1 MSAEDIEASKA
12 PLMDHLIE
20 LRSRLIKA
28 LLGFGVAFIFCF
40 FFAKQIYNVLVW
52 PFVWI
57 AGPENSKFIYTALL
71 EYFLTQLKLALF
83 GAGFISFPIVATQ
96 IYKFVAPGLYK
107 HERGAFLP
115 YLIATPF
122 FFVLGSMLVY
132 FVVLPMLV
140 RFSLGMQQMGGPE
153 TAQIQLLPKVGEY
166 LSLMMSLI
174 FAFGIAF
181 QLPVILTLLGRI
193 GIITSKQLREK
204 RRYFI
209 VVAFIIAAVLTPP
222 DVLSQASLA
231 MPLLALYEGSI
242 IAVAMVE
249 KKAATAKAAAAGPA
263 GDPAAA
269 EAQSGRVGPLRCSK
283 SRPFGLLDARLCRHD
298 SGMARHARHQIDP
311 RQPAAFDAGL
321 KRRGLAPLSASLLAI
336 DEKRRAAIL
345 ASEQAQARRNAA
357 SKEIGDAKK
366 AKDEARASKLMAE
379 VAELKTT
386 MPELEAAAKAA
397 DEELA
402 KELAAIP
409 NLPLDEVPDGTDEH
423 GNVQRAVFG
432 KARNYGFAP
441 KPHDDLGGALGY
453 MDFEAAAKL
462 SGARFVV
469 LKKGLAR
476 LERAIG
482 QFMLDLHTNEHGYT
496 EINPPLLVRNEVMFG
511 TGQLPKFEDD
521 QFWAI
526 KGELLVAAR

>member
-28 LLGFGVAFIFCF
+28 LLGFGIAFIFCF

-52 PFVWI
+52 PFVWV

-71 EYFLTQLKLALF
+71 EYFITQLKLAMF

-115 YLIATPF
+115 YLIATPV

-140 RFSLGMQQMGGPE
+140 RFSLGMQQMGGAE

-174 FAFGIAF
+174 FAFGVAF

-231 MPLLALYEGSI
+231 IPLLALYEGSI
-242 IAVAMVE
+242 IAVRMVE
-249 KKAATAKAAAAGPA
+249 KKAAAQDGRRRRAP
-263 GDPAAA
+263 PPRPRRRPS
-269 EAQSGRVGPLRCSK
+269 QSGGVGASAHVSP
-283 SRPFGLLDARLCRHD
+283 
-298 SGMARHARHQIDP
+298 II
-311 RQPAAFDAGL
+311 AAHC
-321 KRRGLAPLSASLLAI
+321 P
-336 DEKRRAAIL
+336 
-345 ASEQAQARRNAA
+345 
-357 SKEIGDAKK
+357 
-366 AKDEARASKLMAE
+366 
-379 VAELKTT
+379 
-386 MPELEAAAKAA
+386 
-397 DEELA
+397 
-402 KELAAIP
+402 
-409 NLPLDEVPDGTDEH
+409 
-423 GNVQRAVFG
+423 
-432 KARNYGFAP
+432 
-441 KPHDDLGGALGY
+441 
-453 MDFEAAAKL
+453 
-462 SGARFVV
+462 
-469 LKKGLAR
+469 
-476 LERAIG
+476 
-482 QFMLDLHTNEHGYT
+482 
-496 EINPPLLVRNEVMFG
+496 
-511 TGQLPKFEDD
+511 
-521 QFWAI
+521 
-526 KGELLVAAR
+526 